1 MTGASRPNRLP
12 ARFLTLFLLVYAVQG
27 VVFAYFIN
35 FNPTYMS
42 AGGVD
47 EQTVA
52 TVQTIALLPFIL
64 KFLAGPLSDRFPLLG
79 LGHRRPYILLG
90 LILQVL
96 GLVGLASFT
105 SLDGNVP
112 LFAAVAVITVTGLA
126 LYDTCTDG
134 WIIDLTP
141 PPDRARVQGLVMGSR
156 FLCATLF
163 SLLFG
168 IWLQRTGT
176 GPGRGYAVLWACA
189 ALTLIPLVMAAFLS
203 EPSRHLP
210 DGAFD
215 WRALGVLVRPR
226 SLAVLAFGAFY
237 AVVSYG
243 VEINLPLFYH
253 RLDYGEAAI
262 GGFGASR
269 NLGRAAG
276 ALLLPLGMLQL
287 GRRWTMRIAVL
298 SLAIS
303 QASQALGTSDAG
315 PFVGALGFC
324 FGAANGWTDALFYV
338 LAMEA
343 SDPRLAASTYALFMA
358 VSNLSV
364 TGGKLFSML
373 IAVLGGSYSRAFVV
387 AALITL
393 PALAMIWPL
402 SKPPRH
408 EPVPEPPHA

>member
-1 MTGASRPNRLP
+1 MTVAPHSDRLP
-12 ARFLTLFLLVYAVQG
+12 APFLALSLLVYAVQG

-47 EQTVA
+47 ERTVA

-64 KFLAGPLSDRFPLLG
+64 KFLAGPLSDRFPLFG

-90 LILQVL
+90 LILQAV
-96 GLVGLASFT
+96 GLLGLASL
-105 SLDGNVP
+105 SGLEGRVP
-112 LFAAVAVITVTGLA
+112 LFAALALITVAGLA
-126 LYDTCTDG
+126 LYDTCADG
-134 WIIDLTP
+134 LILDLTP
-141 PPDRARVQGLVMGSR
+141 PADRARVQGLVMGAR

-168 IWLQRTGT
+168 LWLQRTGN
-176 GPGRGYAVLWACA
+176 GPGRGYPVLWTCA
-189 ALTLIPLVMAAFLS
+189 ALTLVPLALAAVLP
-203 EPSRHLP
+203 EPARRPSG
-210 DGAFD
+210 DAFD
-215 WRALGVLVRPR
+215 WSALGVLVRPR
-226 SLAVLAFGAFY
+226 SLALLAFGAFY

-253 RLDYGEAAI
+253 RLDYGDAAI
-262 GGFGASR
+262 GGFGAAR

-276 ALLLPLGMLQL
+276 ALLLPLGLIRL
-287 GRRWTMRIAVL
+287 GRRWTMRLAVL
-298 SLAIS
+298 GLALT
-303 QASQALGTSDAG
+303 QAAQALGTPDAG
-315 PFVGALGFC
+315 PWVGVLSFC
-324 FGAANGWTDALFYV
+324 FGVANGWTDALFYV

-364 TGGKLFSML
+364 TGGLFFGLLTS
-373 IAVLGGSYSRAFVV
+373 AFGGRYPPAFLA
-387 AALITL
+387 AALLTL

-402 SKPPRH
+402 ARPPVDPTT
-408 EPVPEPPHA
+408 EPAHA